1 MNNKLCSAAYAMMF
15 GAVILLTGC
24 SNKSSEPAP
33 AVAGNTVAAFL
44 TDSPADGVVSFR
56 IDMTGASL
64 ISTNGTE
71 FNFSSGL
78 QQIEIRHLELAP
90 TLALQSKNAP
100 NGNYTGL
107 RLTFANPQI
116 TRCDT
121 QGNVT
126 ILNANSVPSVRL
138 ASISINVPIS
148 VILQGNAATG
158 LMIDFNLQ
166 QSIQTD
172 TRGNYVITPVLAV
185 TNVNDSPNEAAVQN
199 AEATILSIPSPGIVN
214 LQLLDTGQRVGAVT
228 NPSTTFAA
236 YPGQAESLQAGE
248 TVELDAQ
255 FQGDGTL
262 YSDRMDVSS
271 ASSEV
276 TFRGVVTGVSQDSS
290 GRVSL
295 EVVSQE

>member
-1 MNNKLCSAAYAMMF
+1 MNNKLRSTAYTMIF
-15 GAVILLTGC
+15 GALILLTGC
-24 SNKSSEPAP
+24 SNKSPEPAP
-33 AVAGNTVAAFL
+33 TVTGNTVAAFL
-44 TDSPADGVVSFR
+44 TDSPADGVVAFR

-64 ISTNGTE
+64 VSSNGTE

-90 TLALQSKNAP
+90 TLALQTKNAP

-126 ILNANSVPSVRL
+126 ILNTNSVPSVRL
-138 ASISINVPIS
+138 AAISINLPINA
-148 VILQGNAATG
+148 ILQGNAATG
-158 LMIDFNLQ
+158 LMIDFDLQ

-172 TRGNYVITPVLAV
+172 ARGNYVITPVLTAS
-185 TNVNDSPNEAAVQN
+185 DIISSPNNAAVQN
-199 AEATILSIPSPGIVN
+199 AEATILSIPSPGIAN
-214 LQLLDTGQRVGAVT
+214 LQLLDTGQKISAVT
-228 NPSTTFAA
+228 NASTTFAA
-236 YPGQAESLQAGE
+236 YSGQAESLQAGE

-255 FQGDGTL
+255 FQTDGTL
-262 YSDRMDVSS
+262 YTDRMDVLSP
-271 ASSEV
+271 SSEV

-290 GRVSL
+290 GHTSL